1 MLLSSPE
8 HEARLFGALVC
19 EPGVLELCED
29 LETDDFADLHLRF
42 AFLALRNLQARG
54 ARIGAETIESE
65 LLRLGYENVVA
76 DIGRVW
82 ATFDLHGYHSR
93 ALVRDDVRWL
103 KKLARR
109 RAAL

>member
-19 EPGVLELCED
+19 EPGVLEACDD
-29 LETDDFADLHLRF
+29 LETDDFWDLHLKF
-42 AFLALRNLQARG
+42 AFLALRNLQAG
-54 ARIGAETIESE
+54 GKRIDAATIEAE

-82 ATFDLHGYHSR
+82 ATFDLHGYHSL

-103 KKLARR
+103 KRLTRR